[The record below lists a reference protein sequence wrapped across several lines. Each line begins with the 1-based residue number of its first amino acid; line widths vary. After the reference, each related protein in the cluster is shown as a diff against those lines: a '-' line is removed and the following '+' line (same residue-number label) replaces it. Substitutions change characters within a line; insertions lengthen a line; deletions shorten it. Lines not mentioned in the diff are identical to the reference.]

1 VKING
6 ASGSYGPGGSVV
18 ETELSFSYPG
28 HGAVGGAELYLSA
41 LKFSKDL
48 HLMGWARPK
57 YLVKIVTDPS

>member
-1 VKING
+1 MKING

-41 LKFSKDL
+41 LKFSSRTVYWFSGL
-48 HLMGWARPK
+48 G
-57 YLVKIVTDPS
+57 